1 MNKAIKKFSNVFGK
15 NLAKAFLFTVKN
27 NKNVQCDFNVELKI
41 NNMNFKMDRL
51 FFDINETIPS
61 YCADMLNSMAN
72 SLDVLY
78 DFDYLEERNKTFER
92 SDGFY
97 ADATVIEESFIFSF
111 KLNHN
116 NKTAVLL
123 GTITPFSYYE
133 NLVNEV
139 KEIYPLTIQLEFFDC
154 VNDIEK
160 KYKNNQLVSILI
172 EQQDLKNFLINQKT
186 KYEYR
191 EKYTKFKP

>member
-27 NKNVQCDFNVELKI
+27 NKNVQCDFNVEVKI

-61 YCADMLNSMAN
+61 DCVDMLNTMSN

-92 SDGFY
+92 GDGFY
-97 ADATVIEESFIFSF
+97 ADATVIEENFIFSF

-133 NLVNEV
+133 NLVNEA
-139 KEIYPLTIQLEFFDC
+139 KEIYPLTIKLEFFDC

-160 KYKNNQLVSILI
+160 KYKNNQLVSTLI

-186 KYEYR
+186 KYEHR